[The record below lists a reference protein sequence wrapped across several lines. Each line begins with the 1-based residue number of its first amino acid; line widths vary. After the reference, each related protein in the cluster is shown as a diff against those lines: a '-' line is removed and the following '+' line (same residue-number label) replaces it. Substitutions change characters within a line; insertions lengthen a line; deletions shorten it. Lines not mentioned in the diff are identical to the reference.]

1 MRDGPQLAV
10 LVSGLH
16 ALFGPDLRSF
26 VEVARIADEA
36 GVDQVV
42 LPDHVVMGA
51 RTDRYPYGT
60 FPYDADA
67 PWIEPLTTLAA
78 MASATTRVRLGTG
91 ILIAPLR
98 PAVLLAKTIAT
109 LDVLSGG
116 RVDLGVGVGWQREEY
131 EALGVPFAG
140 RWQRL
145 DDTLGACRALWQ
157 DAPAS
162 FSSPTVAFDD
172 IWCAPRPV
180 QARVPVWFGAKASEA
195 LAGRIAA
202 LGDGWYPLGN
212 LSPDELREGGELMRD
227 AFRAAGRD
235 AAELG
240 VRWQLAVRQD
250 GSGRVDVARTMEPVP
265 ALVDAGVTVLST
277 GINPRIVQTMDDVRA
292 YLDALVAAFAAL
304 T

>member
-180 QARVPVWFGAKASEA
+180 QARVPVWFGA
-195 LAGRIAA
+195 
-202 LGDGWYPLGN
+202 
-212 LSPDELREGGELMRD
+212 
-227 AFRAAGRD
+227 
-235 AAELG
+235 
-240 VRWQLAVRQD
+240 
-250 GSGRVDVARTMEPVP
+250 
-265 ALVDAGVTVLST
+265 
-277 GINPRIVQTMDDVRA
+277 
-292 YLDALVAAFAAL
+292 
-304 T
+304 

>member
-1 MRDGPQLAV
+1 
-10 LVSGLH
+10 
-16 ALFGPDLRSF
+16 
-26 VEVARIADEA
+26 ARIADEA

-180 QARVPVWFGAKASEA
+180 QARVPVWFGAKASET

-202 LGDGWYPLGN
+202 VGDGWYPLGN
-212 LSPDELREGGELMRD
+212 LSPDDLRYSEADERFRAELRSWLDSVLPTLPPPPPATDMRARREYDCAWQRLM
-227 AFRAAGRD
+227 F
-235 AAELG
+235 
-240 VRWQLAVRQD
+240 
-250 GSGRVDVARTMEPVP
+250 
-265 ALVDAGVTVLST
+265 DAGYA
-277 GINPRIVQTMDDVRA
+277 GIDWPKEHGGRGASLTEQLVFLEETERA
-292 YLDALVAAFAAL
+292 
-304 T
+304 